1 MVADALVDEPL
12 ADPDDEE
19 AVVLVEEPVEGPLES
34 TITTIPL
41 LSLYCRMTVSFATV
55 EEYSVI

>member
-1 MVADALVDEPL
+1 MVADALVDELL

-19 AVVLVEEPVEGPLES
+19 AVVLVVVLVEEPLES
-34 TITTIPL
+34 TITTIPS

-55 EEYSVI
+55 EEYSVM